1 MNQLV
6 SYRRDSSGPWVA
18 GILVD
23 RDVADAASAL
33 GGPLGLSVKAMLR
46 DGLVD
51 RAISGLA
58 DAQRFQL
65 EEVELGPPVPDAGKV
80 ICVGLNYRDHAAE
93 SNLQLP
99 TAPVLFAKFATSLS
113 GPLADI
119 ELPAESTMV
128 DYEGESAIV
137 IGRRCRRVPAE
148 ASLEYIAGYSAFN
161 DLTARDLQFAVS
173 QWTAGKAID
182 GFGPMGPGV
191 ALTADVGD
199 PQALRLTTKL
209 NGDTVQAA
217 STDQMIFSVAE
228 LVSYISRLI
237 TLEPGDIIATG
248 TPAGV
253 GQSRTPPLFLKP
265 GDNIE
270 VDIQG
275 VGTIRNRMVT
285 RQ

>member
-128 DYEGESAIV
+128 DYEGELAIV